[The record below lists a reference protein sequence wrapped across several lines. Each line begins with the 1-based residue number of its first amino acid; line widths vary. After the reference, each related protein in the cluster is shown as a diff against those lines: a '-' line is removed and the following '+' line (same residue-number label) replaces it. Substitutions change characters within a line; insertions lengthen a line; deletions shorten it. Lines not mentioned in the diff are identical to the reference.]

1 MLQQFFKNT
10 NETKFIK
17 NILENF
23 SLPLY
28 KTVSNLDY
36 IVSGQKYIYNNQII
50 KCINSG
56 YIDAIYSDNYINGT
70 YSKNDISF
78 FDTYL
83 LDLSAYK
90 EYDANTL
97 PKVGNQFYKF
107 KGPANQHW
115 IRYFSNNHKW
125 EECPN
130 KIANIT
136 VKTKTESYFIR
147 GLTTPISSGSSGG
160 YLIQFDSANNT
171 KKINII
177 NDKSF
182 SDNLSLS
189 KQEINKIQNDFN
201 KFMRSNIS
209 TFPTY
214 TIEEYTCL
222 AVIDDKNNLIGVY
235 ISTLGYSD
243 TIPCYVGLLY
253 KLKFENSNY
262 TSKIYID
269 LEGYINARI
278 TIGNQDDEIRTIRE
292 LEKEIE
298 PEKFNTNI
306 TAKYTL
312 LDNYAFNKN
321 YIDVSQYK
329 TSRYDYYDSET
340 HKYLGDYL
348 RYISKTKQVNLMPY
362 YNCFNYK
369 IANSFGFDRK
379 TLKVVDKN
387 NGYKIYLTP
396 IKFNTDYTVAL
407 EHPLNALYKFVFYG
421 KFGLIKPVDEDK
433 NIHYLDDSIPNNEVK
448 SKSFTFNKPCILRCN
463 CDDSKLNDYE
473 KYLYLAIQVPTTNT
487 SSFVVLEGDFTKPC
501 AKKVYINI
509 TSETEDS
516 KYSAQLDNVLFT
528 KSQLLELNDGNIYAY
543 SSRLI
548 EYLTENVVDT
558 NDIHEQDVI
567 GVQNKIYTTPTG
579 MYDLAL
585 RYKIFTD
592 INHNSGLNQTDLNG
606 YIDRDTEKYISERY
620 K

>member
-28 KTVSNLDY
+28 KTVTDTDY

-50 KCINSG
+50 KCLNSG
-56 YIDAIYSDNYINGT
+56 YIAEKTSPVFSPTHTFLQDTSTIIYTYTKLPDTGRIFYNYSTGLIA
-70 YSKNDISF
+70 SKF
-78 FDTYL
+78 
-83 LDLSAYK
+83 
-90 EYDANTL
+90 
-97 PKVGNQFYKF
+97 
-107 KGPANQHW
+107 
-115 IRYFSNNHKW
+115 IRYFT
-125 EECPN
+125 EELVWGTAPYSLV
-130 KIANIT
+130 NIN
-136 VKTKTESYFIR
+136 YN
-147 GLTTPISSGSSGG
+147 G
-160 YLIQFDSANNT
+160 
-171 KKINII
+171 NII
-177 NDKSF
+177 NGVIDAQFKSYLQQSENGKKYTIIKSIPDDISLVEQSENILTLLKNTIQDI
-182 SDNLSLS
+182 SDIENLTTELIIDNNNSLS
-189 KQEINKIQNDFN
+189 GILYQF
-201 KFMRSNIS
+201 S
-209 TFPTY
+209 Y
-214 TIEEYTCL
+214 Y
-222 AVIDDKNNLIGVY
+222 KNNEEKYCLVIAGVEIFTNSY
-235 ISTLGYSD
+235 TYSF
-243 TIPCYVGLLY
+243 Y
-253 KLKFENSNY
+253 NS
-262 TSKIYID
+262 SQIYIFGD
-269 LEGYINARI
+269 LSEDELNSKYDSFNQGA
-278 TIGNQDDEIRTIRE
+278 TIDS
-292 LEKEIE
+292 KEIILN
-298 PEKFNTNI
+298 PIIFNTPEI
-306 TAKYTL
+306 EVAKYTL

-379 TLKVVDKN
+379 TLKVIDKN
-387 NGYKIYLTP
+387 TGYKIYLTP

-407 EHPLNALYKFVFYG
+407 EHPLNTPYKFVFYG
-421 KFGLIKPVDEDK
+421 KFGLIKSVDEDK

-463 CDDSKLNDYE
+463 CSDSKLNDYE

-501 AKKVYINI
+501 AEKVYISM
-509 TSETEDS
+509 TPEAEDS

-528 KSQLLELNDGNIYAY
+528 KPQLLELNDGNIYAY

-548 EYLTENVVDT
+548 EYLTENVIDT
-558 NDIHEQDVI
+558 NDIHEQDIVGI
-567 GVQNKIYTTPTG
+567 QNKIYTTSTG

>member
-28 KTVSNLDY
+28 KTVTDTDY

-50 KCINSG
+50 ECINSG
-56 YIDAIYSDNYINGT
+56 YIDAIYGVDYINGT
-70 YSKNDISF
+70 YSKNGISF

-83 LDLSAYK
+83 LDLSSDK
-90 EYDANTL
+90 EYNTNTL

-115 IRYFSNNHKW
+115 IRYFSKNLKW

-130 KIANIT
+130 KIANIA

-147 GLTTPISSGSSGG
+147 GLTSLPSSGSSGG
-160 YLIQFDSANNT
+160 YLIQFNSANDT

-182 SDNLSLS
+182 SDNFNLS
-189 KQEINKIQNDFN
+189 KQDINKVQNDFN
-201 KFMRSNIS
+201 KSVRKEMFDS
-209 TFPTY
+209 FTY
-214 TIEEYTCL
+214 IIEDYVSL

-235 ISTLGYSD
+235 LSTFGYSGS
-243 TIPCYVGLLY
+243 TPLYVGLLY

-262 TSKIYID
+262 ASKIYID

-278 TIGNQDDEIRTIRE
+278 TIGSQDGEAGTIE
-292 LEKEIE
+292 EFEKIIE
-298 PEKFNTNI
+298 PEKFNTSV

-321 YIDVSQYK
+321 YINVSQYK

-340 HKYLGDYL
+340 HEYLGNYL

-379 TLKVVDKN
+379 TLKVIDKN
-387 NGYKIYLTP
+387 TGYKIYLTP

-421 KFGLIKPVDEDK
+421 KFGLIKSVDEDK

-463 CDDSKLNDYE
+463 CSDSKLNDYE

-501 AKKVYINI
+501 AEKVYISM
-509 TSETEDS
+509 TSEAEGS

-528 KSQLLELNDGNIYAY
+528 KPQLLELNDGNIYAY

-558 NDIHEQDVI
+558 NDIHEQDVVGI
-567 GVQNKIYTTPTG
+567 QNKIYTTPTG

>member
-28 KTVSNLDY
+28 KTVTDTDY

-50 KCINSG
+50 KCLNSG

-83 LDLSAYK
+83 LDLSSDK
-90 EYDANTL
+90 EYDTNTL

-115 IRYFSNNHKW
+115 IRYFSKNLKW

-130 KIANIT
+130 KIANIA

-147 GLTTPISSGSSGG
+147 GLTSLPSSGSSGG
-160 YLIQFDSANNT
+160 YLIQFNSTNDT

-182 SDNLSLS
+182 SDNFNLS
-189 KQEINKIQNDFN
+189 KQDINKVQNDFN
-201 KFMRSNIS
+201 KSMRKEIS
-209 TFPTY
+209 DSFTY
-214 TIEEYTCL
+214 IIEDYASL

-235 ISTLGYSD
+235 LSTFGYSSS
-243 TIPCYVGLLY
+243 TPLYVGLLY

-278 TIGNQDDEIRTIRE
+278 TIGSQDSEARTIE
-292 LEKEIE
+292 EFEKIIE
-298 PEKFNTNI
+298 PEKFNTSV

-321 YIDVSQYK
+321 YINVSQYK

-379 TLKVVDKN
+379 TLKVIDKN
-387 NGYKIYLTP
+387 TRYKIYLTP
-396 IKFNTDYTVAL
+396 IKFNTNYTVAL
-407 EHPLNALYKFVFYG
+407 EHPLNTPYKFVFYG
-421 KFGLIKPVDEDK
+421 KFGLIKSVDEDK

-463 CDDSKLNDYE
+463 CSDSKLNDYE

-501 AKKVYINI
+501 AEKVYISM
-509 TSETEDS
+509 TPEAEDS

-528 KSQLLELNDGNIYAY
+528 KPQLLELNDGNIYAY

-548 EYLTENVVDT
+548 EYLTENVIDT
-558 NDIHEQDVI
+558 NDIHEQDIVGI
-567 GVQNKIYTTPTG
+567 QNKIYTTPTG